1 MKFLQESKMG
11 RLLDFSQYLGG
22 PDDVEVIEMF
32 PRQQKKFQY
41 NFGANVAAYTFSA
54 DKQTLVLD
62 QVSYDRDTGNI
73 NFTETNVIG
82 YFDNTANIGTS
93 NASVSSTYIDRSQS
107 STGVVTF
114 TIPSDRYT
122 GTILPNAREN
132 VVMTVVGFEW
142 QDASTPPRKELHRW
156 AIVERWEPGVTIGDP
171 TLDSNFVKLGSGAVA
186 AYTYTATAS
195 MSRPAGTYTGVQGLS
210 SKNGDGA
217 VFEIVITDIGGISV
231 KITSRGS
238 GYLVNETI
246 AIRDAQVGGGGAP
259 DFLIT
264 VTSTI

>member
-1 MKFLQESKMG
+1 MG

-41 NFGANVAAYTFSA
+41 NFGANVSTYTFSA

-62 QVSYDRDTGNI
+62 TVSYDRDTGNI
-73 NFTETNVIG
+73 NFTDTNVIG
-82 YFDNTANIGTS
+82 YFDNTANIS
-93 NASVSSTYIDRSQS
+93 AATYIDKTQAN
-107 STGVVTF
+107 TGIVTF
-114 TIPSDRYT
+114 TIPENRYT

-132 VVMTVVGFEW
+132 VVLSVIGFEW
-142 QDASTPPRKELHRW
+142 QDATTPPRKELHRW

-171 TLDSNFVKLGSGAVA
+171 TLDSSFVKLGSGAIA
-186 AYTYTATAS
+186 AFSSNATSNAS
-195 MSRPAGTYTGVQGLS
+195 RTVGTYSTIQGLS
-210 SKNGDGA
+210 SKHGEGA
-217 VFEIVITDIGGISV
+217 TFEIVVGTGGATAA

-238 GYLVNETI
+238 GYVINETI
-246 AIRDAQVGGGGAP
+246 TIRDSQLGGGGAP
-259 DFLIT
+259 DITLT

>member
-1 MKFLQESKMG
+1 MG

-41 NFGANVAAYTFSA
+41 NFGSNVAAYTFSA
-54 DKQTLVLD
+54 DKQTIVLD
-62 QVSYDRDTGNI
+62 QVSYDRDSGNI

-82 YFDNTANIGTS
+82 YFDNTGNIS
-93 NASVSSTYIDRSQS
+93 AATYIDKTQA

-114 TIPSDRYT
+114 TIPEQRYT

-142 QDASTPPRKELHRW
+142 QDAATPPRKELHRW

-171 TLDSNFVKLGSGAVA
+171 TLDSNFVKLGSGAIAAFSNNATTAAARVA
-186 AYTYTATAS
+186 GIY
-195 MSRPAGTYTGVQGLS
+195 PGIQGLS
-210 SKNGDGA
+210 SKNGDSA
-217 VFEIVITDIGGISV
+217 TFEIVVASGGATSV

-246 AIRDAQVGGGGAP
+246 TIRDSQLGGGGAA
-259 DFLIT
+259 DILIT

>member
-1 MKFLQESKMG
+1 MG

-22 PDDVEVIEMF
+22 PDNVQVIEMF

-41 NFGANVAAYTFSA
+41 NFGSNVSLYTFSA
-54 DKQTLVLD
+54 DKQTIVLD
-62 QVSYDRDTGNI
+62 TVTYDRDTGNI
-73 NFTETNVIG
+73 NFTDTNVIG
-82 YFDNTANIGTS
+82 YFDNTANI
-93 NASVSSTYIDRSQS
+93 SSATYIDKSQAS
-107 STGVVTF
+107 AGLITF
-114 TIPSDRYT
+114 TIPENRYT

-142 QDASTPPRKELHRW
+142 QDAAVPPRKELHRW

-171 TLDSNFVKLGSGAVA
+171 TLDSSFVKLGSGAVA
-186 AYTYTATAS
+186 AFSSNAS
-195 MSRPAGTYTGVQGLS
+195 SNASRTVGTYSALQGLS
-210 SKNGDGA
+210 SKNGEGA
-217 VFEIVITDIGGISV
+217 TFEVVVATGGATSV

-246 AIRDAQVGGGGAP
+246 AIRDSQLGGGGAP
-259 DFLIT
+259 DILVT

>member
-1 MKFLQESKMG
+1 MG

-41 NFGANVAAYTFSA
+41 NFGANVSTYTFSA

-62 QVSYDRDTGNI
+62 TVTYDRDTGNI
-73 NFTETNVIG
+73 NFTDTNVIG
-82 YFDNTANIGTS
+82 YFNNTANIGTS
-93 NASVSSTYIDRSQS
+93 NANVSSSYIDRSQS
-107 STGVVTF
+107 STGIVTF
-114 TIPSDRYT
+114 TIPEQRYT

-132 VVMTVVGFEW
+132 VVLTVVGFEW

-171 TLDSNFVKLGSGAVA
+171 TLDSNFVKLGSGAIA
-186 AYTYTATAS
+186 AYSSDAMAS
-195 MSRPAGTYTGVQGLS
+195 VLRPVGTYTGIQGLS

-217 VFEIVITDIGGISV
+217 VFQAVVTSVGGISIQ
-231 KITSRGS
+231 ITSRGS

-246 AIRDAQVGGGGAP
+246 TIRDNQLGGGGAA
-259 DFLIT
+259 DITLT

>member
-1 MKFLQESKMG
+1 MG

-41 NFGANVAAYTFSA
+41 NFGSNVSAYTFTA
-54 DKQTLVLD
+54 DKQTIVLD
-62 QVSYDRDTGNI
+62 TVSYDRDTGNI
-73 NFTETNVIG
+73 NFTDTNVIG
-82 YFDNTANIGTS
+82 YFDNTANI
-93 NASVSSTYIDRSQS
+93 AAATYIDKTQAG
-107 STGVVTF
+107 TGIVTF
-114 TIPSDRYT
+114 TIPEQRYT

-132 VVMTVVGFEW
+132 VVMTVVAFEW
-142 QDASTPPRKELHRW
+142 ADASTPPRKELHRW

-171 TLDSNFVKLGSGAVA
+171 TLDSSFVKLGSGAVA
-186 AYTYTATAS
+186 AFSSNAS
-195 MSRPAGTYTGVQGLS
+195 TNAARAEGTYTSIQGLS

-217 VFEIVITDIGGISV
+217 AFEVVVASGGATSV

-246 AIRDAQVGGGGAP
+246 TIRDSQLGGGGAP
-259 DFLIT
+259 DILVT

>member
-1 MKFLQESKMG
+1 MG

-41 NFGANVAAYTFSA
+41 NFGANVSTYTFSA

-62 QVSYDRDTGNI
+62 SVTYDRDTGNI
-73 NFTETNVIG
+73 NFTDTNVIG
-82 YFDNTANIGTS
+82 YFDNTANIT
-93 NASVSSTYIDRSQS
+93 AATYIDKTQAG
-107 STGVVTF
+107 TGIVTF
-114 TIPSDRYT
+114 TIPENRYT

-171 TLDSNFVKLGSGAVA
+171 TLDSSFVKLGSGAVA
-186 AYTYTATAS
+186 AFSSNVSSNAS
-195 MSRPAGTYTGVQGLS
+195 RTVGTYSTLQGLS

-217 VFEIVITDIGGISV
+217 TFEVVVASGGATSV
-231 KITSRGS
+231 KITGRGA

-246 AIRDAQVGGGGAP
+246 TIRDSQLGGGGAP
-259 DFLIT
+259 DILIT

>member
-1 MKFLQESKMG
+1 MG

-41 NFGANVAAYTFSA
+41 NFGTNVGTYTFSA

-62 QVSYDRDTGNI
+62 TVTYDRDTGNI
-73 NFTETNVIG
+73 NFTDTNVIG
-82 YFDNTANIGTS
+82 YFDNLGNIAAN
-93 NASVSSTYIDRSQS
+93 TYIDSSQANA
-107 STGVVTF
+107 GIVTF
-114 TIPSDRYT
+114 TIPENRYT

-132 VVMTVVGFEW
+132 VVLTVVGFQW
-142 QDASTPPRKELHRW
+142 QDAATPPRKELHRW

-171 TLDSNFVKLGSGAVA
+171 TLDSSFVKLGSGAIA
-186 AYTYTATAS
+186 AYSNNATAS
-195 MSRPAGTYTGVQGLS
+195 VLRPVGTYSGIQGLS
-210 SKNGDGA
+210 SKNGEGA
-217 VFEIVITDIGGISV
+217 TFEIVITSVGGISV

-246 AIRDAQVGGGGAP
+246 TIRDSQVGGGGAP
-259 DFLIT
+259 DITLT

>member
-1 MKFLQESKMG
+1 MG

-41 NFGANVAAYTFSA
+41 NFGANVSTYTFSA

-62 QVSYDRDTGNI
+62 TVSYDRDTGNI
-73 NFTETNVIG
+73 NFTDTNVIG
-82 YFDNTANIGTS
+82 YFDNTANIS
-93 NASVSSTYIDRSQS
+93 AATYIDRSQAN
-107 STGVVTF
+107 TGIITF
-114 TIPSDRYT
+114 TIPENRYT
-122 GTILPNAREN
+122 GTIMPNAREN
-132 VVMTVVGFEW
+132 VVLSVIGFEW
-142 QDASTPPRKELHRW
+142 QDATVPPRKELHRW

-171 TLDSNFVKLGSGAVA
+171 TLDSSFVKLGSGAIA
-186 AYTYTATAS
+186 AFSNNAS
-195 MSRPAGTYTGVQGLS
+195 SNASRTVGTYSSIQGLAG
-210 SKNGDGA
+210 KNGEGA
-217 VFEIVITDIGGISV
+217 TFEIVVIAGGATAV

-246 AIRDAQVGGGGAP
+246 VIRDSQLGGGGAP
-259 DFLIT
+259 DITLT

>member
-1 MKFLQESKMG
+1 MG

-41 NFGANVAAYTFSA
+41 NFGSNVSTYTFSA

-62 QVSYDRDTGNI
+62 TVSYDRDTGNI
-73 NFTETNVIG
+73 NFTDTNVIG
-82 YFDNTANIGTS
+82 YFDNLGNIGTS
-93 NASVSSTYIDRSQS
+93 NANVSSTFIDRSQS
-107 STGVVTF
+107 STGIVTF
-114 TIPSDRYT
+114 TIPENRYT
-122 GTILPNAREN
+122 GTIMPNAREN
-132 VVMTVVGFEW
+132 VVLSVIGFEW
-142 QDASTPPRKELHRW
+142 QDASVPPRKELHRW

-171 TLDSNFVKLGSGAVA
+171 TLDSSFVKLGSGAIA
-186 AYTYTATAS
+186 AFSNNATSNAS
-195 MSRPAGTYTGVQGLS
+195 RTAGTYSNIQGLAG
-210 SKNGDGA
+210 KNGEGA
-217 VFEIVITDIGGISV
+217 AFEIVVAAGGATAV

-246 AIRDAQVGGGGAP
+246 VIRDSQLGGGGAP
-259 DFLIT
+259 DITLT

>member
-1 MKFLQESKMG
+1 MG

-41 NFGANVAAYTFSA
+41 NFGANVSTYTFSA

-62 QVSYDRDTGNI
+62 TVTYDRDTGNI
-73 NFTETNVIG
+73 NFTDTNVIG
-82 YFDNTANIGTS
+82 YFDNTANIS
-93 NASVSSTYIDRSQS
+93 AATYIDTSQS
-107 STGVVTF
+107 STGIVTF
-114 TIPSDRYT
+114 TIPENRYT

-171 TLDSNFVKLGSGAVA
+171 TLDSSFVKLGSGAVA
-186 AYTYTATAS
+186 AFSSNVSSNAS
-195 MSRPAGTYTGVQGLS
+195 RSEGTYSSIQGLS

-217 VFEIVITDIGGISV
+217 TFEIVVATGGATSV
-231 KITSRGS
+231 KITSRGA

-246 AIRDAQVGGGGAP
+246 TIRDSQLGGGGAP
-259 DFLIT
+259 DILIT

>member
-1 MKFLQESKMG
+1 MG

-41 NFGANVAAYTFSA
+41 NFGSNVSAYTFSA

-62 QVSYDRDTGNI
+62 QVTYDRDTGNI
-73 NFTETNVIG
+73 NFTDTNVIG
-82 YFDNTANIGTS
+82 YFDNTANIS
-93 NASVSSTYIDRSQS
+93 AATYIDKTQAG
-107 STGVVTF
+107 TGIVTF
-114 TIPSDRYT
+114 TIPENRYT

-171 TLDSNFVKLGSGAVA
+171 TLDSSFVKLGSGAVA
-186 AYTYTATAS
+186 AFSSNAS
-195 MSRPAGTYTGVQGLS
+195 TVSARTAGTYSGLQGLS
-210 SKNGDGA
+210 SKNGEGA
-217 VFEIVITDIGGISV
+217 IFEVVVATGGATSV
-231 KITSRGS
+231 KITGRGS

-246 AIRDAQVGGGGAP
+246 TIRDSQLGGGGAP
-259 DFLIT
+259 DILVT

>member
-1 MKFLQESKMG
+1 MG

-41 NFGANVAAYTFSA
+41 NFGANVSTYTFSA
-54 DKQTLVLD
+54 DKQTIVLD
-62 QVSYDRDTGNI
+62 QVAYDRDTGNI
-73 NFTETNVIG
+73 NFTETTVIG
-82 YFDNTANIGTS
+82 YFDNTGNIANTNIDTS
-93 NASVSSTYIDRSQS
+93 IA
-107 STGVVTF
+107 STGIVTF
-114 TIPSDRYT
+114 TIPENRYT

-132 VVMTVVGFEW
+132 VVMTVVGFQW
-142 QDASTPPRKELHRW
+142 QDASVPPRKELHRW

-171 TLDSNFVKLGSGAVA
+171 TLDSSFVKLGSGAIA
-186 AYTYTATAS
+186 AFSSNAS
-195 MSRPAGTYTGVQGLS
+195 TNAARVAGTYTIAGLS
-210 SKNGDGA
+210 SKNGAGA
-217 VFEIVITDIGGISV
+217 TFEVVVATGGATSV

-246 AIRDAQVGGGGAP
+246 TIRDSQLGGGGAP
-259 DFLIT
+259 DILIT

>member
-1 MKFLQESKMG
+1 MG

-41 NFGANVAAYTFSA
+41 NFGSNVSTYTFTA
-54 DKQTLVLD
+54 DKQTIVLD
-62 QVSYDRDTGNI
+62 TVTYDRDTGNI
-73 NFTETNVIG
+73 NFTDTNVTG
-82 YFDNTANIGTS
+82 YFDNTANIS
-93 NASVSSTYIDRSQS
+93 AATYIDTTQA
-107 STGVVTF
+107 STGIVTF
-114 TIPSDRYT
+114 TIPEQRYT

-142 QDASTPPRKELHRW
+142 ADASTPPRKELHRW

-171 TLDSNFVKLGSGAVA
+171 TLDSSFVKLGSGAVA
-186 AYTYTATAS
+186 AFSSNAATAAA
-195 MSRPAGTYTGVQGLS
+195 RVVGTYSGLQGLS

-217 VFEIVITDIGGISV
+217 VFEVVVATGGATSV

-246 AIRDAQVGGGGAP
+246 AIRDSQLGGGGAA
-259 DFLIT
+259 DILIT

>member
-1 MKFLQESKMG
+1 MG

-41 NFGANVAAYTFSA
+41 NFGSNVASYSFSA

-62 QVSYDRDTGNI
+62 TVSYDRDTGNI
-73 NFTETNVIG
+73 NFTDTNVIG
-82 YFDNTANIGTS
+82 YFDNLGNIANTNIDTS
-93 NASVSSTYIDRSQS
+93 IA

-114 TIPSDRYT
+114 TIPENRYT
-122 GTILPNAREN
+122 GTIMPNAREN
-132 VVMTVVGFEW
+132 VVLTVIGFQW
-142 QDASTPPRKELHRW
+142 NTLSSNTQPSAKDMHRW

-171 TLDSNFVKLGSGAVA
+171 TLDSNFVKLGSGAIA
-186 AYTYTATAS
+186 AFSSNVTSNAS
-195 MSRPAGTYTGVQGLS
+195 RTVGTYSNIQGLA
-210 SKNGDGA
+210 SKNGEGA
-217 VFEIVITDIGGISV
+217 TFEIVVGAGGATAV
-231 KITSRGS
+231 KITSRGI

-246 AIRDAQVGGGGAP
+246 AIRDSQLGAGGAP
-259 DFLIT
+259 DILIT

>member
-1 MKFLQESKMG
+1 MG

-41 NFGANVAAYTFSA
+41 NFGSNVSAYTFTA

-62 QVSYDRDTGNI
+62 TVTYDRDTGNI
-73 NFTETNVIG
+73 NFTDTNVIG
-82 YFDNTANIGTS
+82 YFDNTANIS
-93 NASVSSTYIDRSQS
+93 AATYIDKSQAN
-107 STGVVTF
+107 TGIVTF
-114 TIPSDRYT
+114 TIPEQRYT

-132 VVMTVVGFEW
+132 VVLTVVGFEW
-142 QDASTPPRKELHRW
+142 ADASTPPRKELHRW

-171 TLDSNFVKLGSGAVA
+171 TLDSSFVKLGSGAVA
-186 AYTYTATAS
+186 AFSSNVSSNAS
-195 MSRPAGTYTGVQGLS
+195 RTVGTYSTLQGLS
-210 SKNGDGA
+210 SKNGEGA
-217 VFEIVITDIGGISV
+217 TFEVVVASGGATTV
-231 KITSRGS
+231 KITGRGS

-246 AIRDAQVGGGGAP
+246 TIRDSQLGGGGAP
-259 DFLIT
+259 DILIT